1 MRYGTAQCPGDAL
14 YPAGNRAPASV
25 FPMYLY
31 INCRSSD
38 FLCLLRISISLRP
51 FASVAG
57 SRHVRR
63 LPVPA
68 GYVGYAAVPPCSESH
83 PVGTFRTCALAE
95 TGVPLCPSTGCRIG
109 WSPTARVLCRMP
121 QRLFRLVAIPPP
133 ATIPFLVASS
143 FVRPIRN
150 HPFLWSVAFFV
161 RPPTT
166 IPSFGLLPPLSGLP
180 ATIPSFGRPP
190 SLFVHPQPTFP
201 LVGCLFC
208 LAHPQPVSFRGQTF
222 LLPRSL
228 PMAFSRRAGVALQC
242 TYASSRSAG
251 GISSGA
257 QDFYGRWCVLGWLLV
272 CCLGN

>member
-150 HPFLWSVAFFV
+150 HPFLWSVASFVRLTRNHPFLWSASFFV
-161 RPPTT
+161 RPP
-166 IPSFGLLPPLSGLP
+166 
-180 ATIPSFGRPP
+180 ATNLSFGRLPLLSGP
-190 SLFVHPQPTFP
+190 SATGLLSGPDLSVAP
-201 LVGCLFC
+201 LPADGFF
-208 LAHPQPVSFRGQTF
+208 A
-222 LLPRSL
+222 
-228 PMAFSRRAGVALQC
+228 
-242 TYASSRSAG
+242 
-251 GISSGA
+251 
-257 QDFYGRWCVLGWLLV
+257 
-272 CCLGN
+272 